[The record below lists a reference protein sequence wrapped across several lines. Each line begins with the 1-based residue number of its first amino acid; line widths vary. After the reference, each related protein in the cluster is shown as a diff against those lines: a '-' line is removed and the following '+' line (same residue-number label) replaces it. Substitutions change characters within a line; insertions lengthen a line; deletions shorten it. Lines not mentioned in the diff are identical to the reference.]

1 MKLEIT
7 KNTFQKYYFNNLI
20 TPVMLENRSLLYEN
34 NVLDKKTLVKLLS
47 EFEKDRAKI
56 YTGINFFKKP
66 TNFKMI
72 KDNPKLMT
80 NILELN
86 LSNIK
91 NLELPCIIL
100 KNLEKI
106 SLKDISNIKFIT
118 NNSDPNISLR
128 KLKYLYLNKVF
139 F

>member
-1 MKLEIT
+1 
-7 KNTFQKYYFNNLI
+7 
-20 TPVMLENRSLLYEN
+20 
-34 NVLDKKTLVKLLS
+34 
-47 EFEKDRAKI
+47 
-56 YTGINFFKKP
+56 
-66 TNFKMI
+66 MI

-80 NILELN
+80 NMLELN

-91 NLELPCIIL
+91 YLELPCIFL